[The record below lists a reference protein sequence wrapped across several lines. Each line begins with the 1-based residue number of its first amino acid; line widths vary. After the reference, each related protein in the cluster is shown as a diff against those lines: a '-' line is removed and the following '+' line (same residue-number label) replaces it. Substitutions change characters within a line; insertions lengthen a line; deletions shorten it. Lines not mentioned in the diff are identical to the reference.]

1 MKKLPYDPASLPR
14 ELKRH
19 YISASEGDI
28 QAMLSSIGMAKLDEL
43 FEQLPPAIR
52 MAGAPEIGAELPYPK
67 LQEHLETLAAA
78 NAVKISFLGDGLPSW
93 RVPALP
99 DFVANLRELT
109 TSYTP
114 YQPERSQGTLM
125 THWIYQCL
133 MSMLTGFEAVNASLY
148 DRATALF
155 EAIQCARR
163 LVKGGN
169 TVLVSEGVYP
179 GDLAVLRT
187 LAEGTSLK
195 VQSVPLSRGGVTDA
209 AALQNAAK
217 SLGAEC
223 FAIVF
228 PQVACTGNLEDVHAL
243 SDLAAILGVKSVGV
257 FDPMLLGQG
266 GLVPPARWG
275 KQGVDMVV
283 AEGQHLCMAPNFG
296 GPGLGVFGIRHNAQ
310 RPNEIRATSGRF
322 VGKAKD
328 LAGREC
334 RVMVLSTREQHIRR
348 EKANSNIC
356 SNEAFIATMAGAAIL
371 ARGEKGMKAACASS
385 RANALAAWALLTG
398 VKGVR
403 PAFPGAFWNEFA
415 LEIPVA
421 SPGFIREA
429 SAAGLQAGVDISSRV
444 VGGRNLLLLSFT
456 DLQDEADLKA
466 LHAFFVKTF
475 GASATGVAAAEV
487 PASLR
492 REGPVGI
499 PDLPEAELK
508 AYYVR
513 LASQNVSPDST
524 CYPLG
529 SCTMKYNPYINDWA
543 AGLGGFQ
550 RAHPQALPEDV
561 QGALEVIYLTQENF
575 KAITGLAA
583 ITTQPV
589 AGAQGELVGLKLFQA
604 YHRDRGDMKRDL
616 LLIPHSAHGT
626 NPATAAVAGFSPETG
641 IAVIEAD
648 ASGQVDIDQLKQVVA
663 ENGPRIA
670 GIMCTNPNTSGI
682 FETRFKEISDIV
694 HGAGGLVYMDGA
706 NMNAIC
712 GWADLGKMGVDAV
725 HNNTHKTWSI
735 PHGGGGPGDAF
746 VAVSEKLVP
755 FLPGIQVV
763 EKDGRFLPVRS
774 PKSIGDFHR
783 HQGNFA
789 HKVRAHAYVAALGG
803 EGVKRISALAV
814 LSARYLQKRLEPK
827 FPMLPAGSE
836 KSPRMH
842 EFIMTL
848 APELFA
854 KIEAVG
860 ITKAQVMGR
869 MGKLFLDFG
878 FHAPTVSFP
887 EVFGLMIEPTES
899 YTKGELDR
907 FADCVLAMHELVTE
921 HPEVLKTVPHFTPVD
936 RVDEVSANKQLVL
949 SEKLT
954 TLPEVLNNRLAPHD
968 IQKLPVEE
976 IKKRILAAAAAEH
989 RRA

>member
-1 MKKLPYDPASLPR
+1 MNKLPYDPASLPR
-14 ELKRH
+14 ELTRH

-28 QAMLSSIGMAKLDEL
+28 QAMLSSIGVAKLEDL
-43 FEQLPPAIR
+43 FGHLPQAIR
-52 MAGAPEIGAELPYPK
+52 MAGEPPIGAELLYPR

-78 NAVKISFLGDGLPSW
+78 NAAKISFLGDGLPSW

-99 DFVANLRELT
+99 DFVASLRELT

-133 MSMLTGFEAVNASLY
+133 MATLTGFEAVNASLY

-169 TVLVSEGVYP
+169 TVLVSEAVYP

-187 LAEGTSLK
+187 LAEGTSL
-195 VQSVPLSRGGVTDA
+195 VIRAVPLAAGGVTDA
-209 AALQNAAK
+209 AAVQSAAK
-217 SLGAEC
+217 ALGAEC
-223 FAIVF
+223 FAVVF

-243 SDLAAILGVKSVGV
+243 SDLAAGLGVKAVGV
-257 FDPMLLGQG
+257 FDPMLLGGG
-266 GLVPPARWG
+266 GLVPPVRWG
-275 KQGVDMVV
+275 QRGVDLVV

-296 GPGLGVFGIRHNAQ
+296 GPGLGVFGIRHNAE

-356 SNEAFIATMAGAAIL
+356 SNEAFIATMAGAALL
-371 ARGEKGMKAACASS
+371 ARGEKGLKAAIAAA
-385 RANALAAWALLTG
+385 RANAASAWRDLTAAAG
-398 VKGVR
+398 VK
-403 PAFPGAFWNEFA
+403 PAFPGRPFWNEFA
-415 LEIPVA
+415 LELPVDV
-421 SPGFIREA
+421 GDFIRDA
-429 SAAGLQAGVDISSRV
+429 SAAGIQAGVDISARV
-444 VGGRNLLLLSFT
+444 AGRKNLLLLSFT
-456 DLQDEADLKA
+456 DLQGEPDLKA
-466 LHAFFVKTF
+466 LGAFFAKRF
-475 GASATGVAAAEV
+475 GPGTAAAPLVEA
-487 PASLR
+487 PAALR
-492 REGPVGI
+492 REGAVGF
-499 PDLPEAELK
+499 PDIAEAELR
-508 AYYVR
+508 AYYTR

-529 SCTMKYNPYINDWA
+529 SCTMKYNPYLNDYA
-543 AGLGGFQ
+543 AGLEGFQ
-550 RAHPQALPEDV
+550 RAHPQSLPEDV
-561 QGALEVIYLTQENF
+561 QGALEVIYRTQENF
-575 KAITGLAA
+575 KSITGLAA
-583 ITTQPV
+583 LTTQPV
-589 AGAQGELVGLKLFQA
+589 AGAQGELVGIKLFQA
-604 YHRDRGDMKRDL
+604 YHRDRGDAKRNL

-648 ASGQVDIDQLKQVVA
+648 ASGQVDLAQLRGVVA
-663 ENGPRIA
+663 EHGPRIA

-682 FETRFKEISDIV
+682 FETRFKELADIV
-694 HGAGGLVYMDGA
+694 HAAGGLVYMDGA

-755 FLPGIQVV
+755 FLPGMQVV
-763 EKDGRFLPVRS
+763 REGGKFLPVRS

-803 EGVKRISALAV
+803 AGVRRISALAV

-827 FPMLPAGSE
+827 FPVLPSGSE
-836 KSPRMH
+836 ASPRMH
-842 EFIMTL
+842 EFILTL

-854 KIEAVG
+854 KIEATGV
-860 ITKAQVMGR
+860 TKAQVMGR

-899 YTKGELDR
+899 YTKAELDR
-907 FADCVLAMHELVTE
+907 FADCVLAMHELVSA

-936 RVDEVSANKQLVL
+936 RVDEVSANKNLVL
-949 SEKLT
+949 SEKLAA
-954 TLPEVLNNRLAPHD
+954 LPEVLSNRLAPTD
-968 IQKLPVEE
+968 LQKLPVEE
-976 IKKRILAAAAAEH
+976 IQKRILAASRTAA
-989 RRA
+989 